1 MSRTVWGA
9 WAAAACLALA
19 ACSQPE
25 QAKRQEPA
33 PAKVE
38 RAPDVFEVLLDTS
51 KGPVSI
57 EVQRGWAPIG
67 ADHFYNLVKTGYYDG
82 NRFFRVVRNFM
93 VQFGISGDPRLNRL
107 WGGMNIPD
115 DPVKQSNRKGVAT
128 FATTGPNGRSTQL
141 FINLVD
147 NKALDKQGF
156 APIGKVTAG
165 MDTVERFYNS
175 YGEMPSRGGHGPD
188 PTKIEL
194 QGDEYLENNFARLD
208 YIRKATVK

>member
-1 MSRTVWGA
+1 MRRTVLGA
-9 WAAAACLALA
+9 WAAAACLALV

-25 QAKRQEPA
+25 QTKKQESA

-57 EVQRGWAPIG
+57 EVQRDWAPIG

-115 DPVKQSNRKGVAT
+115 DPVKQSNRKGAVT
-128 FATTGPNGRSTQL
+128 FATTGANGRSTQL

-188 PTKIEL
+188 PTKIEQ
-194 QGDEYLENNFARLD
+194 QGNEYLENNFARLD